1 MDELLDIG
9 VDLRRLPSYP
19 RVAEL
24 RLLANCAKHGDG
36 WSCADL
42 RAVRPSL
49 FKPPLHPEFHSLP
62 GTLPVVAPLGG
73 EDLYLTAQGFKEYA
87 DAVKVFL
94 EELAEA
100 LERRQQERERL

>member
-1 MDELLDIG
+1 M
-9 VDLRRLPSYP
+9 
-19 RVAEL
+19 
-24 RLLANCAKHGDG
+24 
-36 WSCADL
+36 
-42 RAVRPSL
+42 
-49 FKPPLHPEFHSLP
+49 
-62 GTLPVVAPLGG
+62 VAPLGG